1 MNTEPLAE
9 RAAYAADIAATLA
22 DLMADRQSVALAL
35 RFAALE
41 CALIA
46 LRSGRYDDCED
57 QTT

>member
-9 RAAYAADIAATLA
+9 RAAYAADIAASLA

-46 LRSGRYDDCED
+46 VRSGYSDDTED
-57 QTT
+57 